1 MVLSLE
7 EKKHKPPRILIYG
20 AQGRGKS
27 TFGALSHKPVFIQT
41 EDGLAGIDVPRF
53 PLAKSYDAVCEQLK
67 EIATLDHGYSTLVI
81 DSIDWLEPL
90 IWDKVCK
97 QYGVDS
103 IEKVEKGYGK
113 GYVAALNV
121 WRDYVAKLNYIRDVK
136 NMTIIQVAHAR
147 IVRFENPETEPYD
160 RYEIKLHK
168 SASSL
173 MMEHSDMVL
182 FATDRVN
189 IVKDDDNTK
198 EGRARARS
206 SDRVI
211 YTTERPTALAKNRY
225 GLPPEIPFDKEGR
238 YWNVIASHIPFFKQ
252 VAQTKT
258 GETKNE

>member
-1 MVLSLE
+1 MSLSLE
-7 EKKHKPPRILIYG
+7 TKKHKPPRILIYG

-27 TFGALSHKPVFIQT
+27 TFGALSNNPVFIQT
-41 EDGLAGIDVPRF
+41 EDGLASIDAPHF
-53 PLAKSYDAVCEQLK
+53 PLAKSYDMVCEQLK
-67 EIATLDHGYSTLVI
+67 EVATLEHNYNTLVI
-81 DSIDWLEPL
+81 DSVDWLEAM

-121 WRDYVAKLNYIRDVK
+121 WRDYINKLNYIRDTR
-136 NMTIIQVAHAR
+136 NMTIIQIAHAR

-182 FATDRVN
+182 FVNDRIN
-189 IVKDDDNTK
+189 ITKDDEKFSK

-206 SDRVI
+206 SDRVL
-211 YTTERPTALAKNRY
+211 YTSERPAALAKNRY
-225 GLPPEIPFDKEGR
+225 NLPSEIPFDKEGK
-238 YWNVIASHIPFFKQ
+238 YWGVIASHVPFFKLP
-252 VAQTKT
+252 
-258 GETKNE
+258 